1 VGATLKKSIATAL
14 VLAGALVVS
23 VQPAGAAARKF
34 ANCTAMHKTYRGG
47 VARPGG
53 HQKPGQPKLRYKPY
67 VNLALYNANHTLD
80 RDKDGIACEVS

>member
-1 VGATLKKSIATAL
+1 VKKFVASAVVL
-14 VLAGALVVS
+14 VSAAAVS
-23 VQPAGAAARKF
+23 VMPAGAAARKF
-34 ANCTAMHKTYRGG
+34 AYCTAMHKTYKGG

>member
-1 VGATLKKSIATAL
+1 VKKFVASAVVL
-14 VLAGALVVS
+14 VSAAAVS
-23 VQPAGAAARKF
+23 VMPAGAAARKF
-34 ANCTAMHKTYRGG
+34 ANCTAMHKTYKGG

-67 VNLALYNANHTLD
+67 ANLALYNANHTLD